1 MKRWFLYMVC
11 GTDGSLYT
19 GITTDVTKRVV
30 THNKG
35 KGAKALKGK
44 LPVTL
49 VYTEEFED
57 GTVARKREAEIKSWT
72 RTKKLRLVERKS
84 GD

>member
-1 MKRWFLYMVC
+1 MKKWFLYMVC

-19 GITTDVTKRVV
+19 GITTDIAKRVE

-35 KGAKALKGK
+35 MGAKALKGK

-49 VYTEEFED
+49 VYSENFDD
-57 GTVARKREAEIKSWT
+57 GTAARKREAEIKSWT
-72 RTKKLRLVERKS
+72 RIEKLKLVEGVS
-84 GD
+84 GA

>member
-1 MKRWFLYMVC
+1 MRAA
-11 GTDGSLYT
+11 DSSLYT
-19 GITTDVTKRVV
+19 GISTDVAKRIV

-49 VYTEEFED
+49 VYTEEFEN
-57 GTVARKREAEIKSWT
+57 GAKARKREAEIKGWT
-72 RTKKLRLVERKS
+72 RIEKLRLIGS
-84 GD
+84 NLGA

>member
-1 MKRWFLYMVC
+1 MRA
-11 GTDGSLYT
+11 GDSSLYT
-19 GITTDVTKRVV
+19 GISTDVAKRVV

-57 GTVARKREAEIKSWT
+57 GAKARKREAEIKSWT
-72 RTKKLRLVERKS
+72 RIEKLRLVEMDS
-84 GD
+84 GA